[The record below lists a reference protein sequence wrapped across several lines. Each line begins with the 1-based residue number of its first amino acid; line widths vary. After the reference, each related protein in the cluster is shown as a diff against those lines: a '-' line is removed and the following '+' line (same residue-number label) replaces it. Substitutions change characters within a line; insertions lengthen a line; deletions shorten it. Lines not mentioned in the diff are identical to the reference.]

1 MREIALTIKR
11 DLHLPV
17 EARDISPDKLT
28 GKTIKEIENMGIW
41 EGNARSSLADIFMVT
56 DKTDGSDD
64 KTTIRVVGNAAK
76 VRRIGY
82 RTSSGSVIVEGNAGM
97 YLGEEMT
104 GGSIVVTGDA
114 ASWLGMNM
122 KGGKIKVQGNA
133 GDYVGAGYR
142 GTNLGM
148 KGGSIFIQGDAG
160 QEVGCWMVDGIIRI
174 KGNVGLLP
182 GVHMRN
188 GTVYVEGNCEG
199 RAGGQMTGGKVI
211 VGGRIPSML
220 PSFAFEEI
228 KDTTKVGEEKIRGP
242 FYVFSGDVNENGK
255 GKLSVSVTN
264 NPHLKSYE
272 RYLEA

>member
-28 GKTIKEIENMGIW
+28 GRTIKEIENMGIW
-41 EGNARSSLADIFMVT
+41 EGNARSNLADIFMVT
-56 DKTDGSDD
+56 EKIDDSDD

-82 RTSSGSVIVEGNAGM
+82 RTSSGSVIIEGNAGM

-114 ASWLGMNM
+114 GPWLGMNM
-122 KGGKIKVQGNA
+122 RGGKIEVQGNA
-133 GDYVGAGYR
+133 GHYVGAGYR

-148 KGGSIFIQGDAG
+148 SGGSIFIQGDAG

-174 KGNVGLLP
+174 RGSVGLLP

-188 GTVYVEGNCEG
+188 GTIHVEGNCDG

-211 VGGRIPSML
+211 VGGRIPSIL

-228 KDTTKVGEEKIRGP
+228 RDTAKVGEEKIRGP
-242 FYVFSGDVNENGK
+242 FYVFSGDLNENGK
-255 GKLSVSVTN
+255 GRLSVSVTN